1 MSALH
6 SLLDFI
12 LHIDNYL
19 FVLIQDYGMWIY
31 GILFLII
38 FVETGLVFMPLLPG
52 DSLLF
57 AAGSFCAGVQIDNEI
72 AQLNLFVVL
81 ALLIIAAILGDALN
95 FWIGQKYGRKL
106 AQLKIGKYALL
117 KEKHLQQTQ
126 DFFEKHGSKTI
137 IIARFVPIVR
147 TFAPFTAGL
156 ANMRYNV
163 FLKYNVVGGIS
174 WVLGLTLL
182 GYFFGNLTIVRQNFE
197 TVIFG
202 IIGLSLLPMLIAI
215 AKEKLAKRWNAE
227 IQSANTFCKF
237 LSGTAQFERRFP
249 KF

>member
-1 MSALH
+1 MNALYQ
-6 SLLDFI
+6 LLDFI

-19 FVLIQDYGMWIY
+19 FLLIQDYGNWIY
-31 GILFLII
+31 GILFLIV

-57 AAGSFCAGVQIDNEI
+57 AAGTFCAGVQIDNDL

-81 ALLIIAAILGDALN
+81 GLLMTAAILGDALN
-95 FWIGQKYGRKL
+95 FWIGQKYGPKL
-106 AQLKIGKYALL
+106 AQMQIGQYRIL

-126 DFFEKHGSKTI
+126 AFFEKHGSKTI

-156 ANMRYNV
+156 ANMRYST
-163 FLKYNVVGGIS
+163 FLKFNVIGGVS

-182 GYFFGNLTIVRQNFE
+182 GYFFGNLEVVRNNFE

-202 IIGLSLLPMLIAI
+202 IIGLSLLPMLMAI
-215 AKEKLAKRWNAE
+215 AKEKMAKR
-227 IQSANTFCKF
+227 
-237 LSGTAQFERRFP
+237 
-249 KF
+249 

>member
-215 AKEKLAKRWNAE
+215 AKEKLAKR
-227 IQSANTFCKF
+227 
-237 LSGTAQFERRFP
+237 
-249 KF
+249 

>member
-1 MSALH
+1 MSALT

-19 FVLIQDYGMWIY
+19 FVLIQDYGTWVY

-57 AAGSFCAGVQIDNEI
+57 AAGSFCAGVQIDDEL
-72 AQLNLFVVL
+72 AQLNLMVVL
-81 ALLIIAAILGDALN
+81 SLLIIAAILGDALN
-95 FWIGQKYGRKL
+95 FWIGQKYGQKL
-106 AQLKIGKYALL
+106 ALIKIGKYALL
-117 KEKHLQQTQ
+117 KEKHLQQTH

-156 ANMRYNV
+156 ANMRYPI
-163 FLKYNVVGGIS
+163 FLKYNVVGGIG

-182 GYFFGNLTIVRQNFE
+182 GYFFGNLQIVRENFE

-202 IIGLSLLPMLIAI
+202 IIGLSLLPMFIAI
-215 AKEKLAKRWNAE
+215 LKERLTKH
-227 IQSANTFCKF
+227 
-237 LSGTAQFERRFP
+237 
-249 KF
+249 

>member
-1 MSALH
+1 MSALT

-19 FVLIQDYGMWIY
+19 FVLIQDYGTWVY

-57 AAGSFCAGVQIDNEI
+57 AAGSFCAGVQIDDEL
-72 AQLNLFVVL
+72 AQLNLIVVL
-81 ALLIIAAILGDALN
+81 SLLIIAAILGDALN
-95 FWIGQKYGRKL
+95 FWIGQKYGQKL
-106 AQLKIGKYALL
+106 AQIKIGKYALL
-117 KEKHLQQTQ
+117 KEKHLQQTH

-163 FLKYNVVGGIS
+163 FLKYNVVGGIG

-182 GYFFGNLTIVRQNFE
+182 GYFFGNLSIVRENFE

-202 IIGLSLLPMLIAI
+202 IIGLSLLPMIIAI
-215 AKEKLAKRWNAE
+215 LKERFTKR
-227 IQSANTFCKF
+227 
-237 LSGTAQFERRFP
+237 
-249 KF
+249 

>member
-1 MSALH
+1 MSALT

-19 FVLIQDYGMWIY
+19 FVLIQDYGTWVY
-31 GILFLII
+31 GILFFII

-57 AAGSFCAGVQIDNEI
+57 AAGSFCAGVQIDGEL
-72 AQLNLFVVL
+72 AQLNLVVVL
-81 ALLIIAAILGDALN
+81 SLLIIAAILGDALN
-95 FWIGQKYGRKL
+95 FWIGQKYGQKL
-106 AQLKIGKYALL
+106 ALIKIGKYALL
-117 KEKHLQQTQ
+117 KEKHLQQTH

-156 ANMRYNV
+156 ANMRYPI
-163 FLKYNVVGGIS
+163 FLKYNVVGGIG

-182 GYFFGNLTIVRQNFE
+182 GYFFGNLTIVRENFE

-202 IIGLSLLPMLIAI
+202 IIGLSLLPMFIAI
-215 AKEKLAKRWNAE
+215 LKERLTKH
-227 IQSANTFCKF
+227 
-237 LSGTAQFERRFP
+237 
-249 KF
+249 

>member
-57 AAGSFCAGVQIDNEI
+57 AAGSFCAGVQIDNEL
-72 AQLNLFVVL
+72 AQLNLIVVL

-215 AKEKLAKRWNAE
+215 AKEKLAKR
-227 IQSANTFCKF
+227 
-237 LSGTAQFERRFP
+237 
-249 KF
+249 

>member
-1 MSALH
+1 MSALT

-19 FVLIQDYGMWIY
+19 FVLIQDYGTWVY

-57 AAGSFCAGVQIDNEI
+57 AAGSFCAGVQIDGEL
-72 AQLNLFVVL
+72 AQLNLVVVL
-81 ALLIIAAILGDALN
+81 SLLIIAAILGDALN
-95 FWIGQKYGRKL
+95 FWIGQKYGQKL
-106 AQLKIGKYALL
+106 ALIKIGKYALL
-117 KEKHLQQTQ
+117 KEKHLQQTH

-156 ANMRYNV
+156 ANMRYPI
-163 FLKYNVVGGIS
+163 FLKYNVVGGIG

-182 GYFFGNLTIVRQNFE
+182 GYFFGNLQIVRENFE

-202 IIGLSLLPMLIAI
+202 IIGLSLLPMFIAI
-215 AKEKLAKRWNAE
+215 LKERLTKH
-227 IQSANTFCKF
+227 
-237 LSGTAQFERRFP
+237 
-249 KF
+249 

>member
-1 MSALH
+1 MSALY

-19 FVLIQDYGMWIY
+19 FLLIQDYGMWVY
-31 GILFLII
+31 GILFLIV

-81 ALLIIAAILGDALN
+81 SLLIVAAILGDALN

-156 ANMRYNV
+156 ANMRYSV

-197 TVIFG
+197 TVIVG
-202 IIGLSLLPMLIAI
+202 IIGLSLLPMIIAI
-215 AKEKLAKRWNAE
+215 VKEKLAKR
-227 IQSANTFCKF
+227 
-237 LSGTAQFERRFP
+237 
-249 KF
+249 

>member
-1 MSALH
+1 MNALYQ
-6 SLLDFI
+6 LLDFI

-19 FVLIQDYGMWIY
+19 FLLIQDYGNWIY
-31 GILFLII
+31 GILFLIV

-57 AAGSFCAGVQIDNEI
+57 AAGTFCAGVQIDNDL
-72 AQLNLFVVL
+72 AQLNLFIVL
-81 ALLIIAAILGDALN
+81 GLLMTAAILGDALN

-106 AQLKIGKYALL
+106 AQMQIGQYRLL

-126 DFFEKHGSKTI
+126 AFFEKHGSKTI

-156 ANMRYNV
+156 ANMRYST
-163 FLKYNVVGGIS
+163 FLKFNVIGGVS

-182 GYFFGNLTIVRQNFE
+182 GYFFGNLEVVRNNFE

-215 AKEKLAKRWNAE
+215 AKEKMAKR
-227 IQSANTFCKF
+227 
-237 LSGTAQFERRFP
+237 
-249 KF
+249 